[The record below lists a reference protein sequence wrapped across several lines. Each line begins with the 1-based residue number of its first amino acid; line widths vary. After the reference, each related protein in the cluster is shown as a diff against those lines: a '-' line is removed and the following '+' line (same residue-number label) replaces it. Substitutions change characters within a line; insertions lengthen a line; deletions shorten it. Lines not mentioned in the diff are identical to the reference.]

1 MCHFLPRNN
10 VECISFVKKFRQNSR
25 GKALKLKKCS
35 FLLCGVQENHQDL
48 KKSSFSQNWI
58 SKWISSLQKSFLLKL
73 SPRGI
78 YTLTLNA
85 RNAYPLPFSR
95 WNIPKVFWVF
105 NVTWYC
111 CSTSELSWGK
121 GCLRGFSHR
130 SYIGI
135 RKDYWRKVKNIK
147 IQEKCQWAYFIVFA
161 QSFIKTKIICFISS
175 PWVSRNIER
184 KVFLFSRGI
193 RQTEND
199 PLRQRERDSILLSDV
214 PGNIYKS
221 SDPTWE
227 DGSGLN
233 DRNIVQSWGK
243 SASKAWRK
251 GMRKY
256 EPALILHP
264 WGWKHVK
271 TEAVCLIFWSTYL

>member
-1 MCHFLPRNN
+1 MWRAKIPSGFEEKFLFTKIECLRESVPFRNPSSNFPR
-10 VECISFVKKFRQNSR
+10 E
-25 GKALKLKKCS
+25 
-35 FLLCGVQENHQDL
+35 
-48 KKSSFSQNWI
+48 
-58 SKWISSLQKSFLLKL
+58 ISSHWHWMHATHILYSL
-73 SPRGI
+73 SLGG
-78 YTLTLNA
+78 
-85 RNAYPLPFSR
+85 
-95 WNIPKVFWVF
+95 NIQKVFRVF
-105 NVTWYC
+105 KVTWYC